1 MADKRMQAE
10 FAERL
15 KLALDEAGFVGP
27 AWPDKRLAR
36 EFEVTPQALRKWRE
50 GASMPTFSHAQLVAT
65 RLGVRRA
72 WLIDGEVPMRA
83 FQADLAELPPG
94 YASQPDTLSL
104 SADEFRLIRHFRS
117 LPQGLQQRLLALI
130 DELGEEQQ
138 GRRGSSE

>member
-1 MADKRMQAE
+1 MADKRVQTG

-50 GASMPTFSHAQLVAT
+50 GESMPTFSHAQLVAS

-72 WLIDGEVPMRA
+72 WLIDGEAPMRA
-83 FQADLAELPPG
+83 FQADLAEMPPG

-104 SADEFRLIRHFRS
+104 SGDEFRLIRHYRS
-117 LPQGLQQRLLALI
+117 LPHGVQQRLLALI
-130 DELGEEQQ
+130 NELGQDE
-138 GRRGSSE
+138 